1 MESLSYSLDTEGLA
15 QIRLDDGKVNAMDLP
30 WFEAVNDL
38 LDRVEQDRPQALLI
52 SGRPGFFSA
61 GLNLKVIPTLKGDAR
76 RCFLDAFGG
85 TMLRVWTLPTPT
97 VAACTGHAIAG
108 GALLAFA
115 CDRRYALDGAYRIQM
130 NETRN
135 AMALPSWALAIC
147 RSALPPLHWTEALL
161 HARSYSPAE
170 AVNLGFFHGLLAGGS
185 EELAPAREEA
195 RSFRGIHIPAYARS
209 KRRLRDPEAEA
220 ARALFETEHGTSR
233 ID

>member
-1 MESLSYSLDTEGLA
+1 METLRYSLDSEGIAHL
-15 QIRLDDGKVNAMDLP
+15 RLDDGKVNAMDLP
-30 WFEAVNDL
+30 WFEALNGL
-38 LDRVEQDRPQALLI
+38 LDRAERDRPQALLI

-61 GLNLKVIPTLKGDAR
+61 GLNLKVIPTLEGDDR
-76 RCFLDAFGG
+76 RRFMDAFGG
-85 TMLRVWTLPTPT
+85 TMLRVWTLPIPT

-161 HARSYSPAE
+161 HARAYSPAE
-170 AVNLGFFHGLLAGGS
+170 AVELGFFHGLLAGES
-185 EELAPAREEA
+185 DEIASALAAAE
-195 RSFRGIHIPAYARS
+195 SFRGIHIPSYLRT
-209 KRRLRDPEAEA
+209 KQRLRTPEADA
-220 ARALFETEHGTSR
+220 VRALFETEHA
-233 ID
+233 